1 MRVKNKRFVD
11 YLESLQVTVAPLS
24 VAASMLTI
32 SR

>member
-1 MRVKNKRFVD
+1 MLVKNKRYVD

-24 VAASMLTI
+24 VEASMLTI